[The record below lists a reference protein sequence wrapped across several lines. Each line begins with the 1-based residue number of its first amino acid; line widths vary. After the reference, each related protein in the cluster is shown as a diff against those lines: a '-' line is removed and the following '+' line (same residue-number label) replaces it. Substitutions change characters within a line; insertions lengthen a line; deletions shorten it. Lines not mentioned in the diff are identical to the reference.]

1 MLLIGT
7 MNWSSTRLKG
17 VFHCPHCDA
26 NQNFRLKAT
35 RPFLTLYFIPVIPIG
50 GLQEFVEC
58 QSCREAFE
66 SIVLANHMLPSDTPA
81 SEGDASN
88 KSSEPTF
95 EHDLLHVIALM
106 MVEDGHVTEGEIE
119 VAQRIFENMTDR
131 ALSRDQLGN
140 ACSQVQQHR
149 LSVLSFLATSASRRM
164 HEEKLLML
172 QAMFAVAGA
181 DGQVTDGRMQAILSA
196 RTTMAIEPQEF
207 EGAINAT
214 DQWLK

>member
-26 NQNFRLKAT
+26 NQNFRLKTT
-35 RPFLTLYFIPVIPIG
+35 RPFLTLYFVPVIPIG

-81 SEGDASN
+81 GQENSTN
-88 KSSEPTF
+88 SSEPTF

-149 LSVLSFLATSASRRM
+149 LSVLSFLATSASRRT

-181 DGQVTDGRMQAILSA
+181 DGQVTDGRMQAILAA
-196 RTTMAIEPQEF
+196 RTTMEIEPQEF

>member
-17 VFHCPHCDA
+17 VFQCPHCDA
-26 NQNFRLKAT
+26 NQKFRLKAT

-58 QSCREAFE
+58 QSCQEAFE
-66 SIVLANHMLPSDTPA
+66 SIVLANNMLPSDTPSGEDLA
-81 SEGDASN
+81 H

-95 EHDLLHVIALM
+95 EHDLLNVIALM
-106 MVEDGHVTEGEIE
+106 MVEDGHVTEGEIDL
-119 VAQRIFENMTDR
+119 AQRIFENMTDR

-149 LSVLSFLATSASRRM
+149 LSVLSFLATSANRRT

-181 DGQVTDGRMQAILSA
+181 DGQVTEGRMQGMLTAQA
-196 RTTMAIEPQEF
+196 TMEIEPQEF